1 MNLHPLNLKLFVVGP
16 AGFDLA
22 VLTGVFNR
30 WIQGHLA
37 PELLIDVADYRHVH
51 HGPGV
56 LLVGHEANY
65 SLDQSGG
72 RLGLLYNRKA
82 PVEGSNHDRLEQA
95 AGAVFAAAQRL
106 EAETVLRFDPSRLQL
121 IVNDRLAVPNTPEA
135 FAVLQPALGAF
146 FERLYGPGASLH
158 HHPADPRQRFTVEIH
173 SPAPASLA
181 ALLQRHELEPAHA

>member
-1 MNLHPLNLKLFVVGP
+1 MNLHHLNLKLFVVSP

-30 WIQGHLA
+30 WIQRRLA

-82 PVEGSNHDRLEQA
+82 PVEGSNYGRLAQA
-95 AGAVFAAAQRL
+95 AGALFAAAQRL
-106 EAETVLRFDPSRLQL
+106 EDETALRFDPSRLQL
-121 IVNDRLAVPNTPEA
+121 IVNDRLAVPSTPEA
-135 FAVLQPALGAF
+135 FAVLQPPLGAF
-146 FERLYGPGASLH
+146 FERLYGPGVSL

-181 ALLQRHELEPAHA
+181 DLLRRLELEPAHA